1 MLEIDLLSARD
12 EQVTWQKVGHQ
23 GNQAKERFFPL
34 LYETDTLSG

>member
-23 GNQAKERFFPL
+23 GNQANVFFPL